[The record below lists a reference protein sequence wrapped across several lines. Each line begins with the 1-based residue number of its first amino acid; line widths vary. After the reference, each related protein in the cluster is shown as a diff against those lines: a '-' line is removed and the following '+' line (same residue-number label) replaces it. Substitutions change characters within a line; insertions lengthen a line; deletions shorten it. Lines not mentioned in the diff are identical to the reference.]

1 MLLRLW
7 LHGPHEGGLLDAR
20 HVLHVAQVVQLVRQG
35 AVGRR
40 GKPEMM
46 KMSFR
51 RVEGFLI
58 SKVEHSCNI
67 LK

>member
-1 MLLRLW
+1 MLLLRRNR
-7 LHGPHEGGLLDAR
+7 PHEGGLLDAR

-46 KMSFR
+46 KMNFG

-58 SKVEHSCNI
+58 SKVEHSCNVS
-67 LK
+67 K